1 MNDPKSTNDVRMIA
15 QDVTRTQAEICEARR
30 GRLDDR
36 QAVLVAATAANA
48 RAVAAL
54 SEAVAALTVTV
65 TQLAS
70 TVATQAAT
78 DAAQAATNATQE
90 VRLGKLETQQAVM
103 AVKLA
108 RAAVAGSV
116 VGGSLPYVVEWIIQ
130 AVNH

>member
-15 QDVTRTQAEICEARR
+15 QDVMIPQIKICEARR
-30 GRLDDR
+30 DRIDDR
-36 QAVLVAATAANA
+36 QASLASATAANA

-70 TVATQAAT
+70 TVASQAAT
-78 DAAQAATNATQE
+78 DATQAAVNAKQE
-90 VRLGKLETQQAVM
+90 MRLGKLETQQAVF
-103 AVKLA
+103 AVKMGALV
-108 RAAVAGSV
+108 VAGS
-116 VGGSLPYVVEWIIQ
+116 GAIPLLQWIIQ

>member
-1 MNDPKSTNDVRMIA
+1 MNDPKSTNDMRMIA
-15 QDVTRTQAEICEARR
+15 QDVIGPQVKICEARR
-30 GRLDDR
+30 DRIDDK
-36 QAVLVAATAANA
+36 QVMLAAATAANA
-48 RAVAAL
+48 RAVASL

-78 DAAQAATNATQE
+78 DAAQAATNATQAA
-90 VRLGKLETQQAVM
+90 RLGKLETQQAVM

-130 AVNH
+130 VVNH